1 MAIPTVLFSNQ
12 FDHYFTRSSKDG
24 PNSKNFTVKT
34 GPILL
39 EIARIFSKLSKL
51 LSPHTFTSILTKFEP
66 KKQIFCNF
74 HNKLT
79 KKFELGLIL
88 PKIFQNCF
96 LKNHSPSVRTFSA
109 VCPKVD
115 LKVLKLLN
123 VICKIHWIYV
133 LIIEHTLKYL

>member
-51 LSPHTFTSILTKFEP
+51 LSPHTFTPILTKFEP

-74 HNKLT
+74 HSKLT

-96 LKNHSPSVRTFSA
+96 LKNHSPLHTKYNTILTSELTF
-109 VCPKVD
+109 
-115 LKVLKLLN
+115 
-123 VICKIHWIYV
+123 
-133 LIIEHTLKYL
+133 EHKKFFEFHRKNSN

>member
-1 MAIPTVLFSNQ
+1 MAILMVLFSNQ

-96 LKNHSPSVRTFSA
+96 WKNYSLLHTKYNTILTSELKFEHKNFFKFHR
-109 VCPKVD
+109 KN
-115 LKVLKLLN
+115 LN
-123 VICKIHWIYV
+123 
-133 LIIEHTLKYL
+133 